1 MTLAALPTPT
11 LTGIPAEPIGRV
23 TSSLAMGRRALLRM
37 RRAPEQLADA
47 VFLPVVFTLLFTYLL
62 GGALAGSPSEYLQ
75 SLLPGTM
82 VMTVL
87 LVTVSSGISVNADA
101 TQGRLDRFR
110 ALPIWPPS
118 YFVGGLI
125 GDAARYVLS
134 SAIVIGLGLLMG
146 FRPEGGAAGLA
157 GGVVLIVVFAFG
169 VSWVWTTLGLV
180 ARSSQ
185 SLSALGFLVQFPLL
199 FASNTFA
206 DPATMPG
213 WLARVVELNPVSLL
227 VTVERRLMAGTATI
241 GEVLWVLVIALGI
254 GLLFGSI
261 TMRLYRRR

>member
-1 MTLAALPTPT
+1 MTLAALSAPT
-11 LTGIPAEPIGRV
+11 LTGIPSPPIGR
-23 TSSLAMGRRALLRM
+23 TASSLAMGRRALQRI

-62 GGALAGSPSEYLQ
+62 GGALAGSTSEYLQ

-87 LVTVSSGISVNADA
+87 LVTVSSGISVNVDA

-110 ALPIWPPS
+110 ALPIWQPS
-118 YFVGGLI
+118 YFVGGLM
-125 GDAARYVLS
+125 GDAARYLLS
-134 SAIVIGLGLLMG
+134 SAIVVGLGLLMG
-146 FRPEGGAAGLA
+146 FRPEGGALGLVAGVA
-157 GGVVLIVVFAFG
+157 LIVVFAFG
-169 VSWVWTTLGLV
+169 LSWIWTALGLV

-213 WLARVVELNPVSLL
+213 WLARIVELNPVSLL
-227 VTVERRLMAGTATI
+227 VTTERRLMAGTATF
-241 GEVLWVLVIALGI
+241 GEVLWVVLVALGI